1 MEMTKKGNHSM
12 NRTDYEGQF
21 RARSH
26 ALLLWIT
33 REMRRPDSKPA
44 AYADAGKSSMRKA
57 LLLTAALALV
67 SAMSV
72 VSARAQD
79 RQILAHI
86 PFAFKVG
93 SSTLP
98 AGDYSLE
105 RLGQAQ
111 YVWLV
116 RNDHFQ
122 AAVLA
127 QASIDGT
134 NMEENS
140 AVLVFHHYGDAY
152 FLSQIQYP
160 GETYALPASK
170 AEQEMARDN
179 AKPQSLDVVA
189 SL

>member
-1 MEMTKKGNHSM
+1 MK
-12 NRTDYEGQF
+12 RTEYKGQF

-26 ALLLWIT
+26 ARLLWIT

-44 AYADAGKSSMRKA
+44 AYTDAGKSSMRKA

-79 RQILAHI
+79 RQVLAHI

-93 SSTLP
+93 TSTLP
-98 AGDYSLE
+98 PGDYSLE
-105 RLGQAQ
+105 RLSQGGQ
-111 YVWLV
+111 YTWLI
-116 RNDHFQ
+116 RNDRFQ

-134 NMEENS
+134 NREENS
-140 AVLVFHHYGDAY
+140 ALLVFHHYGDAY
-152 FLSQIQYP
+152 FLSEIQYP

-170 AEQEMARDN
+170 AEQEMARNN
-179 AKPQSLDVVA
+179 AKPQSFDVVA